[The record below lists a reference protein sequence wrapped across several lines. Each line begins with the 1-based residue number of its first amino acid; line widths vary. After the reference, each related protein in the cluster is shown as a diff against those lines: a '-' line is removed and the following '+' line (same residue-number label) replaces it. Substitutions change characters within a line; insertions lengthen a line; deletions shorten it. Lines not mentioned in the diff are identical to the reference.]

1 MKKLLTGLAALPF
14 LAGIALA
21 GQPTQLTSTQMDQ
34 VTAGFDIDEINNT
47 NTSWSIAS
55 AYEFPAIIQGIV
67 SGPVADCP
75 NGCYLDTQASGIATP
90 GLGLSVAAQF
100 GPRR

>member
-21 GQPTQLTSTQMDQ
+21 GQPMQLTSTQMDQ
-34 VTAGFDIDEINNT
+34 VTAGFSLDEVDNT
-47 NTSWSIAS
+47 NTSWTLVS
-55 AYEFPAIIQGIV
+55 AYEFPAVIQGIP
-67 SGPVADCP
+67 STDCP
-75 NGCYLDTQASGIATP
+75 NGCYLDIATN